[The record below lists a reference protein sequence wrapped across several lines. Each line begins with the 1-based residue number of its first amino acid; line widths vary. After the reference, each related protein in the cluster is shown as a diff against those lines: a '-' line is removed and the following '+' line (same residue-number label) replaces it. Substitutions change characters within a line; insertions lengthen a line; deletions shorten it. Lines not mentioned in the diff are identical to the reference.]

1 MAGFDID
8 LTTDITDRLAT
19 WAEQYISET
28 SFRRYERACAF
39 VMDETAKHV
48 AVGMRQVLPSVLDRP
63 TEWSKRAFQYRR
75 ALGKGRGV
83 SAGVYSEFYVLPNQ
97 SVVFKYLMGMGQNV
111 RLPGDVGLAQDR
123 IYLPAY
129 DNLAKTQGIRPNAQ
143 GNLPGGVMARLA
155 REAEGNRNKRRRNG
169 DSGGV
174 FKKEV
179 TINGVTSM
187 AYINRPKRTYTG
199 ETHAIHNRRT
209 GRFYTVRKPTY
220 TDRPRILM
228 FSVPKALYDPI
239 LQAPWDNA
247 VREALDA
254 IPERMASELQS
265 ALAHMAATGRR

>member
-19 WAEQYISET
+19 WAEQFISET
-28 SFRRYERACAF
+28 SFRRYQRACAF

-63 TEWSKRAFQYRR
+63 TVWSQRAFQYRR

-97 SVVFKYLMGMGQNV
+97 SVVFKYLMGMNQNV

-155 REAEGNRNKRRRNG
+155 REAEGNRNKRRKD

-199 ETHAIHNRRT
+199 ETHTIHNRRN
-209 GRFYTVRKPTY
+209 GRFYNVRKPTY
-220 TDRPRILM
+220 TDRPRVLM
-228 FSVPKALYDPI
+228 FSVPKATYDPI
-239 LQAPWDNA
+239 LQAPWDNQ
-247 VREALDA
+247 VREALDM
-254 IPERMASELQS
+254 IPERMASEMQG
-265 ALAHMAATGRR
+265 ALARMAATGRR